1 MLELLVEILRL
12 ELGILEV
19 VLVLG
24 HLVLARLDLFVLK
37 AEILLQ
43 LGDSLPIGLFEVLRG
58 LHSLLFLFEVGLA
71 LAHKNVNV
79 LLDLQD
85 LLGLVNFIC
94 KG

>member
-1 MLELLVEILRL
+1 MLELLIEILRL

-19 VLVLG
+19 VLVLR

-43 LGDSLPIGLFEVLRG
+43 LGDSLPIRLFEVLRG
-58 LHSLLFLFEVGLA
+58 LHSLLFLA